1 VAGRAPRPQEDDIA
15 MITLNFAK
23 SQEGLIPAIVQDWQ
37 TGEVLMLAYLNAE
50 AWKRTLE
57 TGKATYW
64 SRSRQSFWVK
74 GESSGN
80 VQWVKE
86 ILIDCDEDTVVLKV
100 DQVGG
105 AACHEGYRTCFFR
118 KVEGGELKVVGERVF
133 DPKTVYKK

>member
-1 VAGRAPRPQEDDIA
+1 
-15 MITLNFAK
+15 MIKLDFAK
-23 SQEGLIPAIVQDWQ
+23 SQDGLIPAIAQDWK
-37 TGEVLMLAYLNAE
+37 TGEVLMLAYMNEE

-80 VQWVKE
+80 VQFVKE
-86 ILIDCDEDTVVLKV
+86 ILVDCDEDTVVLKIE
-100 DQVGG
+100 QVGD
-105 AACHEGYRTCFFR
+105 AACHEGYRSCFFR
-118 KVEGGELKVVGERVF
+118 RVDGDGLTVVGTRVF

>member
-1 VAGRAPRPQEDDIA
+1 

-23 SQEGLIPAIVQDWQ
+23 SQDGLIPAIAQDWQ
-37 TGEVLMLAYLNAE
+37 TGEVLMLAYMNE
-50 AWKRTLE
+50 ESWKRTLE

-86 ILIDCDEDTVVLKV
+86 VLVDCDEDTVVLKV

-118 KVEGGELKVVGERVF
+118 QVEGSDLKVVGERVF
-133 DPKTVYKK
+133 DPKTVYGK